1 MIDARGLLQT
11 FEGFIQLQ
19 QQALQ
24 QQQHLQAAPRIEAS
38 RLDQFLRL
46 SPPYFRGGND
56 LEVVDFWIS
65 DMEKKFQAMRCPEE
79 EKVNLAVYML

>member
-1 MIDARGLLQT
+1 MIDARGLLQA
-11 FEGFIQLQ
+11 FKGFVQLQ

-24 QQQHLQAAPRIEAS
+24 QQQQLQASPYIEAP

-56 LEVVDFWIS
+56 PEVADFWILEI
-65 DMEKKFQAMRCPEE
+65 EKKFQTMRCPKE